1 MKMRLTTKETGLC
14 LIGVLSGS
22 LGGYVS
28 GTHGYAVDWASTGT
42 MIQGWSAL
50 LAAVVAAWGVNRWQ
64 QELRFKRNAELAEK
78 VLIAV
83 EGLTDSLSVARATPS
98 GYEVDQRVVSNR
110 VLTKQSYELRLHSL
124 SVGGH
129 AAEIEAVMN
138 RVSAL
143 FGAEHRKQL
152 RALLDVTNVVR
163 YGILECIGM
172 ISAIE
177 AGRLDLEALHAIEH
191 TADVLLPGGE
201 AGAEFSQYIEGV
213 AERSRE
219 LFRPSI

>member
-1 MKMRLTTKETGLC
+1 MNMRVTRKEAGGC
-14 LIGVLSGS
+14 LVGVLVGAV
-22 LGGYVS
+22 GGYVL

-42 MIQGWSAL
+42 MIQGWAAL

-83 EGLTDSLSVARATPS
+83 EGLADALAVARSTAS
-98 GYEVDQRVVSNR
+98 GYEVDERIVSNR
-110 VLTKQSYELRLHSL
+110 VLTKPSYELRLSSL

-129 AAEIEAVMN
+129 AAELEAVMN

-143 FGAEHRKQL
+143 FGAKHRREL

-163 YGILECIGM
+163 YGLLECIGF

-177 AGRLDLEALHAIEH
+177 AGRLDMEALHAIEH
-191 TADVLLPGGE
+191 TADILLPEGE
-201 AGAEFSQYIEGV
+201 RGEEFSQHIAAV
-213 AERSRE
+213 AERARE